1 MFYVVNFYEF
11 LVFFLASLEF
21 LYLHVELFPSFFVPL
36 LLPLPLS
43 FSLFLYFSPF
53 ILSLSL
59 SWQISKPTIE
69 TKPPPPPPPPA
80 QAPVTTN
87 NHSHSSKQ
95 SLPPP
100 TVTAPVKSRGGGG
113 NGEDDGEISAD
124 ELLANIQSVVDE
136 LHLDYS
142 SSNGASPEVR

>member
-1 MFYVVNFYEF
+1 MSVPIIACRIIPISFCPP
-11 LVFFLASLEF
+11 
-21 LYLHVELFPSFFVPL
+21 PSP
-36 LLPLPLS
+36 S
-43 FSLFLYFSPF
+43 SSLF
-53 ILSLSL
+53 LSL

-87 NHSHSSKQ
+87 NHSHTSKQ

-100 TVTAPVKSRGGGG
+100 TVTAPVKRGGGGG